1 MGNPVQSQSTY
12 IMKIRE
18 KCFKNAFTAHNSL
31 AIKIKRYAIKIKE
44 YEYSCWNLFIR
55 FKFFYCLLLK
65 FNFGLK
71 EFFGVA
77 WGGDGDK
84 YNQKNSNLEINLVFC
99 AHSTVNKN
107 LQNLENNFSNF
118 IFLLF
123 RVLSFS
129 WHGDTFMVP
138 DDPLGRDGPSLTQF
152 LHH

>member
-1 MGNPVQSQSTY
+1 MNTVAEIY
-12 IMKIRE
+12 
-18 KCFKNAFTAHNSL
+18 
-31 AIKIKRYAIKIKE
+31 
-44 YEYSCWNLFIR
+44 LFVLS
-55 FKFFYCLLLK
+55 FFYCLLIK

-71 EFFGVA
+71 EFFGGGGG
-77 WGGDGDK
+77 GGDGVK